1 MMRFTIPHIAFGRL
15 VKPLSAGFGVR
26 RMRTGFAPR
35 TAIDSTNDV
44 PSRERPRSRSL
55 MEGLFDG
62 AASFNAS
69 RYRCY

>member
-1 MMRFTIPHIAFGRL
+1 MRFTIPHIAFGHL

-26 RMRTGFAPR
+26 RMRAGLAPR
-35 TAIDSTNDV
+35 VRFDSTLGV
-44 PSRERPRSRSL
+44 LRRMRPMGRSL

-69 RYRCY
+69 RYRCH

>member
-1 MMRFTIPHIAFGRL
+1 MRFRIPHIAFGRL
-15 VKPLSAGFGVR
+15 GKPLPAAIGVR
-26 RMRTGFAPR
+26 RMRTGLAPR
-35 TAIDSTNDV
+35 VCIDSIDGF

>member
-1 MMRFTIPHIAFGRL
+1 MKCRFSHVAFGRL
-15 VKPLSAGFGVR
+15 VKPLRARFDVR

-35 TAIDSTNDV
+35 LLFDTMSDF
-44 PSRERPRSRSL
+44 PSCVRPESRSQ

-62 AASFNAS
+62 TASFNAS

>member
-1 MMRFTIPHIAFGRL
+1 MRFTIPHIAFGRL
-15 VKPLSAGFGVR
+15 VKPLSAGFGARRTRAGLAPRVR
-26 RMRTGFAPR
+26 FDSTISFLSRMRQK
-35 TAIDSTNDV
+35 
-44 PSRERPRSRSL
+44 SRSQ

>member
-1 MMRFTIPHIAFGRL
+1 MKFTIPHIAFGRL
-15 VKPLSAGFGVR
+15 VKPLRAAIGVR

-35 TAIDSTNDV
+35 IVIDSTDDF
-44 PSRERPRSRSL
+44 PSRTRPWSRSL